1 MTLESLEQILNS
13 ANATEKDI
21 LGALKE
27 IPQGEITSDVVK
39 RVLLDLDEDENA
51 FRFSSAVRLRIFELL
66 PAGDLGSLD
75 LVISHLD
82 LVSFR
87 DVSDE
92 IRERYLE
99 AVDEKLR
106 RLARPFAY
114 LDPEELAQDMAQKVL
129 GREVELDE
137 ELPSQQL
144 RHIRDL
150 CDIIMGGGHFPSYEN
165 LRNLND
171 VVTVL
176 ERNL

>member
-1 MTLESLEQILNS
+1 MTLDSIEQLLNS
-13 ANATEKDI
+13 DSATEEEI
-21 LGALKE
+21 LAALKD
-27 IPQGEITSDVVK
+27 IPQGEIKPAVVK
-39 RVLLDLDEDENA
+39 QVLLDLDEDENK
-51 FRFSSAVRLRIFELL
+51 FRHGSDIRLRIFELL
-66 PAGDLGSLD
+66 PAGDVESLD

-92 IRERYLE
+92 IREKYLE

-114 LDPEELAQDMAQKVL
+114 LDPAELAADMAQKVI
-129 GREVELDE
+129 GRQVDLDE
-137 ELPSQQL
+137 ELPANEL

-165 LRNLND
+165 LRNLDD